1 MAVSLADGSTELA
14 KVFDPQAVAEYN
26 ITADDLRRVE
36 RYLRLLQGPDAPALK
51 DIAVGGYY
59 GTSALLHEVVELGIL
74 LEREPGLLS
83 LKRRQARAFWWRNK
97 DAHVTA
103 LVTEYTYLR
112 RQIGEVLGEKV
123 EINALLWANTTRRDF
138 DLLAESTWPGHLRI
152 PDAAEMERARQLLAR
167 LREVEL

>member
-1 MAVSLADGSTELA
+1 MRRLLPAD
-14 KVFDPQAVAEYN
+14 FDPQVIAKYD
-26 ITADDLRRVE
+26 ITREGLDRVM

-83 LKRRQARAFWWRNK
+83 LKRRQARAFWRRNK

-103 LVTEYTYLR
+103 LVTEYTYLQ

-138 DLLAESTWPGHLRI
+138 DLLAESTWPSHLRI
-152 PDAAEMERARQLLAR
+152 PDAAEVERARQLLAR
-167 LREVEL
+167 LRKVEL